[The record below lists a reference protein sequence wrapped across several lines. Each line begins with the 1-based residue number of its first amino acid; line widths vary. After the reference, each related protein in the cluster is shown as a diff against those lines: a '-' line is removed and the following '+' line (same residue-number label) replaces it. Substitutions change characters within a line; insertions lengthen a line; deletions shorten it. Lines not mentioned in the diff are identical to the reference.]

1 MTRPERSALSI
12 LHIGKFYPPYRGG
25 MESHLHDLASRQA
38 QVNHVQVVVS
48 NSSPRTEISEM
59 DAVNVARVARYA
71 TVASMPV
78 CPDLAV
84 AIRNAPAD
92 LVHLH
97 MPNPG
102 AALAYLLSGHPGK
115 LIVTHHADTLGRRV
129 LRLLSDPFVAR
140 VMRRASH
147 IIVSSSRYLDSSGEL
162 APFRDKCRIIP
173 LGIDMPD
180 LPSAGN
186 ARVRE
191 LRERFGDRAIIAV
204 GRLVPY
210 KGFDV
215 LIRAMKYVESKL
227 VLVGSGPLA
236 AQLASLAAAEGVTG
250 KISILGPVRDLGPY
264 LNAACLFVLPSINRA
279 EAFGLAQVEAMAA
292 GLPVIN
298 TDIDSGVPQVSRD
311 GQTGITVPP
320 GDEFAL
326 ARAIQTLLDRE
337 DLRLQFGSAARARAR
352 SEFSADLMAQ
362 RTMDLYKEAL
372 GMTQP
377 A

>member
-1 MTRPERSALSI
+1 MS
-12 LHIGKFYPPYRGG
+12 
-25 MESHLHDLASRQA
+25 D
-38 QVNHVQVVVS
+38 
-48 NSSPRTEISEM
+48 
-59 DAVNVARVARYA
+59 
-71 TVASMPV
+71 
-78 CPDLAV
+78 
-84 AIRNAPAD
+84 
-92 LVHLH
+92 
-97 MPNPG
+97 
-102 AALAYLLSGHPGK
+102 HPGK

-129 LRLLSDPFVAR
+129 LRLLGDPFVAR

-191 LRERFGDRAIIAV
+191 LRERFGDRAILAV
-204 GRLVPY
+204 GRLY

-236 AQLASLAAAEGVTG
+236 AQLASLAAAEGATG

-292 GLPVIN
+292 GLP
-298 TDIDSGVPQVSRD
+298 
-311 GQTGITVPP
+311 
-320 GDEFAL
+320 
-326 ARAIQTLLDRE
+326 
-337 DLRLQFGSAARARAR
+337 
-352 SEFSADLMAQ
+352 
-362 RTMDLYKEAL
+362 
-372 GMTQP
+372 
-377 A
+377 